1 MWALH
6 HFDLAEPRHRM
17 ASSLLAWLRLPR
29 RRSARELQLLSN
41 LLSRDCRD
49 PIAEVNAGLPL
60 HPVPAAAQD
69 RNDLTLY
76 VLLALAQHDDIP
88 GSRLRRRRRFRLGH
102 EQCLSCRLQSDRARR
117 RPTPVSGASV
127 VDPLPSLPELASIRT
142 CATSER
148 RTCSPMGA
156 ALYCR
161 TSGMRPWPC
170 RAP

>member
-49 PIAEVNAGLPL
+49 PIALVNTGLPL
-60 HPVPAAAQD
+60 HPVPAAAQH
-69 RNDLTLY
+69 RNDLTLD

-88 GSRLRRRRRFRLGH
+88 GSRLRRRRRLRLGH

-117 RPTPVSGASV
+117 RPTPVSERLGRRST
-127 VDPLPSLPELASIRT
+127 PECTPELRSIRT

-148 RTCSPMGA
+148 RTCSPTGA
-156 ALYCR
+156 ALYYR
-161 TSGMRPWPC
+161 TAGKR
-170 RAP
+170 